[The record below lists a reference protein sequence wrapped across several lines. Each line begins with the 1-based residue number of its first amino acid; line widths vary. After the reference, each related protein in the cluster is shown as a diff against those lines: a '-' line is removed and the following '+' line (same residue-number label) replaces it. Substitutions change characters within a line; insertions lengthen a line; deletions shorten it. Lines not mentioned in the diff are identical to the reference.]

1 MANAPADLC
10 ISRFFY
16 LDVYQKQGNMKLKS
30 PSALRTALEVKAYYR
45 HPVPNRFL
53 EQY

>member
-1 MANAPADLC
+1 MPLL
-10 ISRFFY
+10 ISVSAGFLFV
-16 LDVYQKQGNMKLKS
+16 VYQKQGNMKLKS